1 MAIGGNEQAA
11 RLSGIKVDAY
21 KFVHYTVLGTV
32 TAFAGLILTGRLGA
46 AQATMA
52 GGFEFEVIA
61 AVVIGGTSL
70 FGGEA
75 NLAGSVGGAVL
86 VAVLRNGLLLR
97 GLDTNWI
104 NIVVGGVMVVAVALD
119 GLRRSRV
126 EPLGRRTRTIGDPDD
141 LESVNSAPY
150 LGV

>member
-1 MAIGGNEQAA
+1 
-11 RLSGIKVDAY
+11 
-21 KFVHYTVLGTV
+21 
-32 TAFAGLILTGRLGA
+32 
-46 AQATMA
+46 MA
-52 GGFEFEVIA
+52 GGLEFEVIA

-126 EPLGRRTRTIGDPDD
+126 KPLGRRTHAVGSPEQILLPKSPTT
-141 LESVNSAPY
+141 
-150 LGV
+150 